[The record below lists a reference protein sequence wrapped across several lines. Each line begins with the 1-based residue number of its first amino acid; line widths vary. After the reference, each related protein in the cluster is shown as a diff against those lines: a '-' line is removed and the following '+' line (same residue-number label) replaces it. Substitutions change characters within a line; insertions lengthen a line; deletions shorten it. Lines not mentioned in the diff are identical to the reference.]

1 MKSYTT
7 GRNLAG
13 VWTKNSTAANLS
25 YLDQTANDAYRHI
38 CAMKD
43 WPFLEA
49 ARTLTSVAG
58 TQFIALPYDCSQVR
72 EIAVVPTGSTTRYVP
87 KLSPSREHW
96 DQLNLSVVSS
106 NIPEWYFVFAGKLG
120 LWPTPVS
127 AGNTIFVHQKC
138 RVIDLQFADYTTG
151 TITTAASVA
160 GLTTLTGSGTTF
172 TAQMVGRQIQ
182 IAGTGDLEW
191 YEIGGF
197 VSTTAIT
204 LVRTISAD
212 FATQTNAL
220 TIGQMGLLPEDFQD
234 TPWKK
239 ASQIYWEKE
248 ADKRSA
254 SFMNGYN
261 ADILDLIHTWSA
273 ATTDMVIEDGREA
286 RIINPNLTINL

>member
-13 VWTKNSTAANLS
+13 IWTKNSVASNLL
-25 YLDQTANDAYRHI
+25 YLDQTANDAYRHL

-49 ARTLTSVAG
+49 TRTLSTKAA
-58 TQFIALPYDCSQVR
+58 TQFLPLPYDCNQVR
-72 EIAVVPTGSTTRYVP
+72 EISVVPTGSSTRYTP

-96 DQLNLSVVSS
+96 DQLNLTPITS
-106 NIPEWYFVFAGKLG
+106 NIPEWYFVFAGQIG

-127 AGNTIFVHQKC
+127 AGNIITVVQKC
-138 RVIDLQFADYTTG
+138 RVIDLQFADYITG
-151 TITTAASVA
+151 NITTAASVT
-160 GLTTLTGSGTTF
+160 GLTTITGSGTTF

-182 IAGTGDLEW
+182 IAGTGDSEW

-197 VSTTAIT
+197 VSTTSLT
-204 LVRTISAD
+204 LVHTISAD
-212 FATQTNAL
+212 FSAQTNAF

-248 ADKRSA
+248 ADKRSV

-261 ADILDLIHTWSA
+261 ADVLDLIHTWSS
-273 ATTDMVIEDGREA
+273 ATTDMVIDSGQNA
-286 RIINPNLTINL
+286 AIINPNLTINL